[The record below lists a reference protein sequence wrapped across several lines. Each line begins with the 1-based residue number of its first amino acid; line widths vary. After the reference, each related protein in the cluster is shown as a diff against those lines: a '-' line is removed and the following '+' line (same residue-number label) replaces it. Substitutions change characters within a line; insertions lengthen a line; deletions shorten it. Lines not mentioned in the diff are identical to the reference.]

1 VTKLKLGSKPGPLF
15 RLPFL
20 GKTHLRRR
28 SVYTIAL
35 CLLLG
40 ATSANASAQGLT
52 ASSIAIGVS
61 SPQTGSESSVGI
73 DYLAGAQLAF
83 EDANK
88 NGGVFGRS
96 IKLTVID
103 DAGKADTTAA
113 NAKKLIADGSFALFG
128 FYGGNNTLAA
138 LPAINEARI
147 PLVGVFTGN
156 QSLRDPPNRYI
167 FHARTEY
174 YAEIAH
180 VAKRLT
186 AMAADRVAVVHFDDR
201 GGKDSGERTAAEF
214 RKLNVKVPAVIAI
227 ERGST
232 KVDAAAAALAKADVQ
247 WVVMILT
254 NKTSAALIQKTRELG
269 GLYQFMSL
277 SFTNAAALIKDL
289 GGKSTG
295 LAFAQVVPFPMSDA
309 SSKLVA
315 EFRTLAGTRVPINYV
330 SMEGFVTA
338 KVMIEGLRRAGKDPT
353 REKFIAGLESGR
365 AIDLDNYS
373 VRFTPQDRTGGQFVE
388 LTVVDRSGRLIR

>member
-1 VTKLKLGSKPGPLF
+1 VSQQIPTRRPTKPHIAPTRIVRRAFGHFLLTLCVGLF
-15 RLPFL
+15 TATF
-20 GKTHLRRR
+20 
-28 SVYTIAL
+28 AL
-35 CLLLG
+35 EG
-40 ATSANASAQGLT
+40 HAQGIT
-52 ASSIAIGVS
+52 STSIAIGVS

-83 EDANK
+83 DDLNK

-96 IKLTVID
+96 VRLTVLD
-103 DAGKADTTAA
+103 DAGKADATAA
-113 NAKKLIADGSFALFG
+113 NTKKLIAEGVFALFG

-167 FHARTEY
+167 FHARTGY

-186 AMAADRVAVVHFDDR
+186 AMSADRVAVVEMDDR

-214 RKLNVKVPAVIAI
+214 RKLNVKVPAVIGI
-227 ERGST
+227 ERGTT
-232 KVDAAAAALAKADVQ
+232 KVEAAAAALAKADVQ

-254 NKTSAALIQKTRELG
+254 NKTAAALIQRTRELG
-269 GLYQFMSL
+269 GFYQFMSL

-289 GGKSTG
+289 GPRATG

-309 SSKLVA
+309 SSKLVS
-315 EFRTLAGTRVPINYV
+315 EFRTLAGNRVPVNYV

-338 KVMIEGLRRAGKDPT
+338 KVMIEGLRRAGRDPT
-353 REKFIAGLESGR
+353 REKFITGLESGR
-365 AIDLDNYS
+365 LIEFDNYS
-373 VRFTPQDRTGGQFVE
+373 LRFSPSDRTGGQFVE
-388 LTVVDRSGRLIR
+388 LTVVDRSGKLIR